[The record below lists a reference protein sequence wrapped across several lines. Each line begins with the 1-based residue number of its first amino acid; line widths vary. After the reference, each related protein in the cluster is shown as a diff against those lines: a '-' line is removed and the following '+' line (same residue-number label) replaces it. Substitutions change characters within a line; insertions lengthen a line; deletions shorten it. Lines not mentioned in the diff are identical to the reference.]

1 MSVRCSVSGVF
12 FVQQD
17 ISGND
22 HRGDNFQP
30 DPPILGNPRQRWR
43 HSPKWVLGRCVRKS
57 WRSPTQEWDLVH
69 QTSAVDS
76 VPESTPHY
84 TTLPTW
90 SFTVLTLVAV
100 FSVRQVS
107 LSVNSSFLLVTKA
120 SCVTASSEGTLCD
133 FMWTEPLKAN
143 RLDLRFFCEHVIRVQ
158 IIRRIDIPLLVGF
171 YFRYRFKCQKP
182 IDLLFFSPF
191 SSCFVGKLKCLDL

>member
-1 MSVRCSVSGVF
+1 MSTWSLCTKILAFPDAGMRSGSSDVSRRQCSR
-12 FVQQD
+12 
-17 ISGND
+17 I
-22 HRGDNFQP
+22 
-30 DPPILGNPRQRWR
+30 
-43 HSPKWVLGRCVRKS
+43 HSTL
-57 WRSPTQEWDLVH
+57 
-69 QTSAVDS
+69 
-76 VPESTPHY
+76 HY